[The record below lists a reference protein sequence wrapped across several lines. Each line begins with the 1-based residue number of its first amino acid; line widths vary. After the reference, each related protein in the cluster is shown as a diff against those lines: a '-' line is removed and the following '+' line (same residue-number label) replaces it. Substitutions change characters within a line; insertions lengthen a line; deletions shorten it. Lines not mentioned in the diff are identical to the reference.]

1 MLDRH
6 RSHLVS
12 TYTTVLQ
19 HLAEIRQAI
28 AAGKSPGGARLS
40 PLPDPLRE
48 HLLERLDRIAA
59 DLDALVRRLVPN
71 WERTPPEIGG
81 LAQTKMWAA
90 ILLRTI
96 EELVGDLKPDRIG
109 KHYGAVGAREAR
121 VLDETVTEILAGIRG
136 AVGLL
141 Q

>member
-28 AAGKSPGGARLS
+28 APGKSPGGARLT

-48 HLLERLDRIAA
+48 QLLERLDRIAA
-59 DLDALVRRLVPN
+59 DLDGLVRRLVPD
-71 WERTPPEIGG
+71 WERTATEVGG
-81 LAQTKMWAA
+81 VAATRMWVA

-96 EELVGDLKPDRIG
+96 EELVEDLKPDRIG

-121 VLDETVTEILAGIRG
+121 VLDETVSEVLAAIRG